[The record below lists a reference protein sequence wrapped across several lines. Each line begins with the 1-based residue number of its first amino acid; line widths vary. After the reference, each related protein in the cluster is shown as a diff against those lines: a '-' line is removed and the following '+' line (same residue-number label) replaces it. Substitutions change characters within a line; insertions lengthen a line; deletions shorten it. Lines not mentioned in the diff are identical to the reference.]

1 MKIYLL
7 LKNVPISVI
16 WPRKRTYIKSRKR
29 TGYVSNFHRTTLFLE
44 LRFRGVAVNIL
55 PPLKFKIV
63 HNHYCDFK
71 IILKG
76 ISSYSHTA
84 RHSHSRSLSKTRLK
98 TTTTMVDNDSPGL
111 LIIHGEDEPCSD
123 DECGTNS
130 ARSVSFD
137 TTEINADIQNLHSP
151 LTPSGE
157 ENLRPLASE
166 QGETVPAPQPP
177 PPLLSPPRQLYDSS
191 HDSLVS
197 QEVLVDI
204 IENTDLKKKNSVKTE
219 LYRRALPQLR
229 FTIHKSTS
237 KASQSYHRS
246 KYMGRGYHFH
256 CIVWPAQSRRTK
268 T

>member
-1 MKIYLL
+1 
-7 LKNVPISVI
+7 
-16 WPRKRTYIKSRKR
+16 
-29 TGYVSNFHRTTLFLE
+29 
-44 LRFRGVAVNIL
+44 
-55 PPLKFKIV
+55 
-63 HNHYCDFK
+63 
-71 IILKG
+71 
-76 ISSYSHTA
+76 
-84 RHSHSRSLSKTRLK
+84 
-98 TTTTMVDNDSPGL
+98 MVDNDSPGL

-204 IENTDLKKKNSVKTE
+204 IENTDLKKKNSIKTE

-229 FTIHKSTS
+229 FTNQHPKPPNHIIAQNTWEEAIISIVLF
-237 KASQSYHRS
+237 
-246 KYMGRGYHFH
+246 GRLRKKQNTIPIKMPEG
-256 CIVWPAQSRRTK
+256 IGLLSRLFVQIGM
-268 T
+268 